1 MNFPFKYLDAGVIL
15 SINLPRYGSL
25 TKFIADH
32 MYYLQMK
39 ISQIFIGAG
48 AFLYKVSR
56 CRYHFIGKFSL
67 DVGYSQISLRTISN
81 PFR

>member
-1 MNFPFKYLDAGVIL
+1 MNFSLKYLDVGVIFL
-15 SINLPRYGSL
+15 IIIPGCGSL

-67 DVGYSQISLRTISN
+67 DVGYSQIS
-81 PFR
+81 